1 MPCAAGSTVA
11 AARVRWW
18 RRASAAPPDSE
29 TWPVHPTRASARR
42 KRSLDGRSTW
52 SCMRSR
58 ASSSLTAPSACQN
71 AASATPGACV
81 ASSSSSAGSVLGT
94 SRAPTRTTGRRTG
107 SKCTSVP
114 KRSSRIPSY
123 AGMRSLLQGRPDA
136 ASGERA
142 PPGEDVSLAMPE
154 RDLGLA
160 ELPAEE
166 HELAVELAGEVDE
179 AERDVLQLGAIALD
193 LAHDCFELLDER
205 ARLRTM
211 THQHGAR
218 HAARIDAASR
228 GQGPP
233 FLVEPQGAALEAFQQ
248 HREARHLRVGL
259 VHREELRRELLPPR
273 RALVRRLPDL
283 RKRPGGR
290 LTARAMGVET
300 NAFDS
305 PCPTRGCGLESR
317 RGWPTRIRSS
327 MVARARRPDAST
339 ASKRT
344 SATFRSPTC
353 CPSCRCAGW

>member
-142 PPGEDVSLAMPE
+142 PPGEAVSLAMPE

-179 AERDVLQLGAIALD
+179 ARRDVLQLGAIALD

-259 VHREELRRELLPPR
+259 VHREEPRRELLL
-273 RALVRRLPDL
+273 LVERSSAASRTCG
-283 RKRPGGR
+283 KRPGGR

-305 PCPTRGCGLESR
+305 PCPTRGCGLESAADGR
-317 RGWPTRIRSS
+317 RGSDRAWWRGRSAPTLLRL
-327 MVARARRPDAST
+327 RR
-339 ASKRT
+339 
-344 SATFRSPTC
+344 
-353 CPSCRCAGW
+353 GHQ